1 MYFFKGIDQTQR
13 TWIFHGEEE
22 EAKINE
28 DKSQKRSY
36 LKDISE
42 FDDYLRD
49 MVEDAMNDQLVN
61 ISKTLHELLSNTEK

>member
-13 TWIFHGEEE
+13 TWIFYGEEE

-28 DKSQKRSY
+28 NNSQKRSY
-36 LKDISE
+36 LKDINE